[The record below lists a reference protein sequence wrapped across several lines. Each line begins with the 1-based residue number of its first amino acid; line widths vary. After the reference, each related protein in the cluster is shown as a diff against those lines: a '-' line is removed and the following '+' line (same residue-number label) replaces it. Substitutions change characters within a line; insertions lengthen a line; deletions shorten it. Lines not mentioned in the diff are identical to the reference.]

1 MYALKH
7 IRLVITI
14 ERIGYLGISFC
25 CVTLL
30 YFTHNTFKIHN
41 RCSISSQKNKLR
53 VVDFIKFLKC
63 SLGIIFWRGAVK
75 VY

>member
-14 ERIGYLGISFC
+14 ERIEYLGISFC

-30 YFTHNTFKIHN
+30 YFTQHI
-41 RCSISSQKNKLR
+41 
-53 VVDFIKFLKC
+53 
-63 SLGIIFWRGAVK
+63 
-75 VY
+75 